1 MSRKYSSYK
10 LKVTLDE
17 DNIKIIKA
25 KDISNYKETMDIY
38 IDIKDKFKDNKIEFV
53 GIANDGSEGV
63 FFTRES
69 QKEIQKQEKL
79 NSKADDIIEE
89 VKDLLT
95 ILSNKE
101 EYHRNKIIASSNNKD
116 TLLESIGEISLED
129 NSNDLISE
137 KLRLIDELGNCI
149 NSIRF
154 NQYEYDR
161 ISCIKGNSNIEEFIN
176 NISLKNIK
184 VDDVESL
191 EYDKDNIRRGNIY
204 YADLGNTNKIGSEQ
218 KGNRPVIVIQNDTGN
233 KFSTTIIVAIL
244 TKTTRKHI
252 PTHVNIN
259 TKFIQEPSDIC
270 LEQIFTIDKKRL
282 SNYIG
287 TVNNDIINRIN
298 EAIKASLSL

>member
-101 EYHRNKIIASSNNKD
+101 EYHRDKIIASSNNKD